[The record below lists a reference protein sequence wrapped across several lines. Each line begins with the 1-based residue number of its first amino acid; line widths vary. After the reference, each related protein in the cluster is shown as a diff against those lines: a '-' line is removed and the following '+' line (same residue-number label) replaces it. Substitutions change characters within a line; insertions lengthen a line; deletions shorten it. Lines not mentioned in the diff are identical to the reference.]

1 MSNKRKSIIV
11 TGSSGT
17 IGTRLMQTLISK
29 GYKVIGIDK
38 VKNKWDKKV
47 NSLTKIIDLR
57 NQSKLLELNVKA
69 DIIIHLAANARV
81 YNLVVN
87 PKLAKD
93 NVSTVFNV
101 CEFAR
106 KKNIKKILFASSRE
120 VYGDSGLIL
129 HSEEDA
135 YMKNCESPY
144 TASKVFGETLI
155 TSYMKCYEINYLIYR
170 FSNVYGMYDGSDRVI
185 PLFIEK
191 MHKNKP
197 IVIFGKD
204 KLLDFTYIDDAV
216 DGILLGIRN
225 FNKAKNETYNIAN
238 GKGNSILDVAK
249 FISKKMKSTSKIT
262 IMNNRTGEVIKYVAK
277 INKARKRLNYKSKY
291 TFEEGLNKTIIW
303 YKRNYL

>member
-1 MSNKRKSIIV
+1 M
-11 TGSSGT
+11 
-17 IGTRLMQTLISK
+17 
-29 GYKVIGIDK
+29 
-38 VKNKWDKKV
+38 
-47 NSLTKIIDLR
+47 R

>member
-155 TSYMKCYEINYLIYR
+155 TSYMKCYEINY
-170 FSNVYGMYDGSDRVI
+170 
-185 PLFIEK
+185 
-191 MHKNKP
+191 
-197 IVIFGKD
+197 
-204 KLLDFTYIDDAV
+204 
-216 DGILLGIRN
+216 
-225 FNKAKNETYNIAN
+225 
-238 GKGNSILDVAK
+238 
-249 FISKKMKSTSKIT
+249 
-262 IMNNRTGEVIKYVAK
+262 
-277 INKARKRLNYKSKY
+277 
-291 TFEEGLNKTIIW
+291 
-303 YKRNYL
+303 